1 MFDKSSSRSPA
12 SSLQAIARELRL
24 IGWIGFWIQLVLG
37 VVSAVILLVFAVF
50 GQRGSTSGNNP
61 GTGFGVFLAICGLVC
76 LGVSIYLAFRYTR
89 LGTQLQS
96 TNPNNRPRK
105 IETVKALRLGVIVN
119 LAGILLTLL
128 GAQAIV
134 GTFAARAISQPQ
146 LAIYAPQQG
155 NQSWITGL
163 DMFAIQANTN
173 IVFAHF
179 AGLVAGLWLLN
190 RINK

>member
-1 MFDKSSSRSPA
+1 MFDRSEAKSSP
-12 SSLQAIARELRL
+12 SSLQAIAKAFRI
-24 IGWIGFWIQLVLG
+24 IGWVGFWVQLVLG
-37 VVSAVILLVFAVF
+37 VVSGIILLVFAIF
-50 GQRGSTSGNNP
+50 GQRAGTSGNNP

-76 LGVSIYLAFRYTR
+76 LGVSIYLAFRITR
-89 LGTQLQS
+89 LGNQLQS
-96 TNPNNRPRK
+96 SNPVNRPRK
-105 IETVKALRLGVIVN
+105 IETIQVLRLGILVN

-128 GAQAIV
+128 GAQAII

-146 LAIYAPQQG
+146 TPLLVPQQG
-155 NQSWITGL
+155 NTAWITGL

-179 AGLVAGLWLLN
+179 AGLVASLWLLN